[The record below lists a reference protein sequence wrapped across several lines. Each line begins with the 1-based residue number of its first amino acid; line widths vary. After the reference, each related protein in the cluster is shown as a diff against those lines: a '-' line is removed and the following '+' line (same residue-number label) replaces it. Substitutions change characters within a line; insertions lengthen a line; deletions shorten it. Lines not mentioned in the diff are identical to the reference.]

1 MRVGRFNQPPS
12 TRTSHKHRRR
22 IPDNSQAGAV
32 CAVAV
37 EGGLSGEARTAVV
50 PNGHLKEASKSA
62 VAVCGA
68 RVGRGLRVAVRVSA
82 RPGANEG
89 SRVAPRVS
97 RVEGT
102 AAEAIIWV
110 STGLPPPGGTRLQ
123 PPRRSLQGASGG
135 GDYQARSG
143 GAAAVAPLP
152 ALAYRCTRVPTDR
165 SSGRPTA
172 GPAAPA
178 PCHCRVVQPGRLAA
192 QRPAHPRAAGCY

>member
-1 MRVGRFNQPPS
+1 MIHSGTSLYGCGSYDHLSYFGSGRGTCLS
-12 TRTSHKHRRR
+12 R
-22 IPDNSQAGAV
+22 ITELQENIQAM
-32 CAVAV
+32 CA
-37 EGGLSGEARTAVV
+37 GETCTAWIANNTLHV
-50 PNGHLKEASKSA
+50 NGHGVWNDYSYFSGIPIRISRGDKCKSLA
-62 VAVCGA
+62 VGEEHAMVVTQQGMLFGIGINDCGQF
-68 RVGRGLRVAVRVSA
+68 
-82 RPGANEG
+82 GANEG

-152 ALAYRCTRVPTDR
+152 ALA
-165 SSGRPTA
+165 
-172 GPAAPA
+172 
-178 PCHCRVVQPGRLAA
+178 
-192 QRPAHPRAAGCY
+192 